1 MSYSYFVIPHQSLPS
16 QSFSG
21 PVRTTEAIFVVCI
34 RRLGC
39 IKGCHSDCCRRE
51 EERGEETKRGK
62 KRKKKEG
69 GSERRGG
76 AVSTGEISSEHSSAE
91 KTRAELEM
99 SEEERWAGQSQTVPT
114 WSLLQWLFDPQL
126 VWTLTVQLLGIN
138 YYYNNSWADISI

>member
-99 SEEERWAGQSQTVPT
+99 SEEER
-114 WSLLQWLFDPQL
+114 
-126 VWTLTVQLLGIN
+126 
-138 YYYNNSWADISI
+138 